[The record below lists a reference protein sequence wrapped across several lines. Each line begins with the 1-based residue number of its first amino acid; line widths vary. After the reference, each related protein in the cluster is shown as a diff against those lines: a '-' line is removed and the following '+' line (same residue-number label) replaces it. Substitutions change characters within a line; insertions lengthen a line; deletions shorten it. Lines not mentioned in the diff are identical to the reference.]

1 MIIQSNN
8 SEIIFILN
16 HQERTMNLKKELS
29 FFDLTNIIVGSI
41 VGADIYIASAITAG
55 LVGPVAIFV
64 WVVAG
69 MFAIVLALV
78 FAYSSYYV
86 PKVGGPFA
94 FVSKAFDKFYGFL
107 TGWSMWIA
115 EMMALPVFAIAF
127 TQYLHNFIELTLWQ
141 EILVK
146 GVFLFGLTTVNILSV
161 KTAGRLNDVL
171 TIVKLA
177 PLVIL
182 IISGIVFFIIHPQV
196 LEKNYTPLMPLGL
209 DNFGTALVL
218 IFWAYVGFE
227 MGTLPAS
234 EIKDPKKTIPK
245 AIIIGISIVI
255 GFYLITNFVL
265 FGVTSWEDLAKTKT
279 PLVLASTITLGSM
292 GAIII
297 GLGALISVSGSNES
311 GTLGIARLS
320 YAMSIKGMF
329 PKIFS
334 KTHPKYKTPYMA
346 LIIQGTIAF
355 ILSVYAGIT
364 NLISFSVFNLSF
376 SFLLVC
382 FALVVLRKESEHQL
396 HGQRILPWIGIGIC
410 LYLLYSTSTLDKII
424 GSIIILSGIPLY
436 VFFSPKVDIH
446 HLRESFLSEE
456 SIFARRLEHHE
467 KFLAS
472 FIKIC
477 YRVFRKKNTRHR

>member
-1 MIIQSNN
+1 
-8 SEIIFILN
+8 L
-16 HQERTMNLKKELS
+16 TLKRSLS
-29 FFDLTNIIVGSI
+29 FFDLTNIIIGSI

-55 LVGPVAIFV
+55 LVGPMAIFV
-64 WVVAG
+64 WIIAG
-69 MFAIVLALV
+69 IFAIILALV

-127 TQYLHNFIELTLWQ
+127 TQYLHYFIELDFWQ
-141 EILVK
+141 DVFVK
-146 GVFLFGLTTVNILSV
+146 GMFLFGLTTVNVISV
-161 KTAGRLNDVL
+161 KAAGRLNDIL

-182 IISGIVFFIIHPQV
+182 IVSGIVFFIIHPDV
-196 LEKNYTPLMPLGL
+196 LEKNFTPLMPLGL

-234 EIKDPKKTIPK
+234 EVRDPKKTIPK
-245 AIIIGISIVI
+245 AILTGMLVVI
-255 GFYLITNFVL
+255 TFYLITNFVL
-265 FGVTSWEDLAKTKT
+265 FGLSDWTDLSKTQT
-279 PLVLASTITLGSM
+279 PLILASTVTLGSV

-297 GLGALISVSGSNES
+297 GFGALVSVSGSNES

-320 YAMSIKGMF
+320 YAMSIKGLF

-346 LIIQGTIAF
+346 LIIQGMIAF
-355 ILSVYAGIT
+355 ALSVYGGIAE
-364 NLISFSVFNLSF
+364 LISFSVFNLSF
-376 SFLLVC
+376 AFLLVC
-382 FALVVLRKESEHQL
+382 LSLIVLKKEGEHKL
-396 HGQRILPWIGIGIC
+396 HGQRILPWLGIGIC
-410 LYLLYSTSTLDKII
+410 IYLLYSTSLSDKII
-424 GSIIILSGIPLY
+424 GSAVILLGIPLY
-436 VFFSPKVDIH
+436 AFFSPKVDIH
-446 HLRESFLSEE
+446 HLREAFLSEE
-456 SIFARRLEHHE
+456 SIFARRIERHE
-467 KFLAS
+467 KFLAN
-472 FIKIC
+472 FVKLCHKI
-477 YRVFRKKNTRHR
+477 YKKSKR

>member
-1 MIIQSNN
+1 
-8 SEIIFILN
+8 
-16 HQERTMNLKKELS
+16 MNLKKELS
-29 FFDLTNIIVGSI
+29 FFDLTNIIIGSI

-55 LVGPVAIFV
+55 LVGPIAIFV
-64 WVVAG
+64 WIIAG
-69 MFAIVLALV
+69 MFAMVLALV

-127 TQYLHNFIELTLWQ
+127 TQYLHYFVELNFWQ
-141 EILVK
+141 DILVK
-146 GVFLFGLTTVNILSV
+146 GMFLFGLTTVNIISV
-161 KTAGRLNDVL
+161 KAAGRLNDAL
-171 TIVKLA
+171 TLVKLA

-182 IISGIVFFIIHPQV
+182 IISGIVFFAIHPESIQ
-196 LEKNYTPLMPLGL
+196 KNYTPLMPLGL

-234 EIKDPKKTIPK
+234 EVKNPKKTIPK
-245 AIIIGISIVI
+245 AIITGILVVI
-255 GFYLITNFVL
+255 SFYLITNFVL
-265 FGVTSWEDLAKTKT
+265 FGVTSWDDLAKTQT
-279 PLVLASTITLGSM
+279 PLVLVSTITLGSA

-297 GLGALISVSGSNES
+297 GIGALISVSGSNES

-320 YAMSIKGMF
+320 YAMSIKGLF

-346 LIIQGTIAF
+346 LSIQGIIAF
-355 ILSVYAGIT
+355 ILSIYGGIT
-364 NLISFSVFNLSF
+364 DLISFSVFNLSF

-382 FALVVLRKESEHQL
+382 LSLIVLKKEGEHKL

-410 LYLLYSTSTLDKII
+410 LYLLYSTSALDKIV
-424 GSIIILSGIPLY
+424 GSIVILIGIPLY

-446 HLRESFLSEE
+446 HLREAFLSEE
-456 SIFARRLEHHE
+456 SLFARRIERHE
-467 KFLAS
+467 RFLAN
-472 FIKIC
+472 FVRLCHIA
-477 YRVFRKKNTRHR
+477 YKKLKK

>member
-1 MIIQSNN
+1 M
-8 SEIIFILN
+8 
-16 HQERTMNLKKELS
+16 TLKKDLS
-29 FFDLTNIIVGSI
+29 FFDLTSIIVGAI

-55 LVGPVAIFV
+55 LVGPIAIFV
-64 WVVAG
+64 WIIAG
-69 MFAIVLALV
+69 IFALVLALI

-94 FVSKAFDKFYGFL
+94 FVSKAFDNFYGFL

-127 TQYLHNFIELTLWQ
+127 TQYLHFFIDLTFWQ
-141 EILVK
+141 EVLVK
-146 GVFLFGLTTVNILSV
+146 GVFLFGLTTINIFSV

-171 TIVKLA
+171 TVVKLA

-182 IISGIVFFIIHPQV
+182 IISGIVFFIVHPETIQ
-196 LEKNYTPLMPLGL
+196 KNYTPMMPLGL

-234 EIKDPKKTIPK
+234 EVKNPKKTIPK
-245 AIIIGISIVI
+245 AIITGILIVVS
-255 GFYLITNFVL
+255 FYLITNFVL
-265 FGVTSWEDLAKTKT
+265 FGVTSWEDLAKTQT
-279 PLVLASTITLGSM
+279 PLVLASTITLGSA

-297 GLGALISVSGSNES
+297 GIGALLSVSGSDES
-311 GTLGIARLS
+311 GTLSIARLS
-320 YAMSIKGMF
+320 YAMSIKGLF

-334 KTHPKYKTPYMA
+334 KTHRKYKTPYMA
-346 LIIQGTIAF
+346 LIIQGVIAF
-355 ILSVYAGIT
+355 ILSIYGGIA

-382 FALVVLRKESEHQL
+382 FALVILKKEGEHKL
-396 HGQRILPWIGIGIC
+396 HGQRFLPWIGIGIC
-410 LYLLYSTSTLDKII
+410 LYLLYSTSNLDKIV

-436 VFFSPKVDIH
+436 MFFSPKVDIH

-472 FIKIC
+472 FVNIC
-477 YRVFRKKNTRHR
+477 YRLFKKSGRANK

>member
-1 MIIQSNN
+1 M
-8 SEIIFILN
+8 
-16 HQERTMNLKKELS
+16 TLKKDLS
-29 FFDLTNIIVGSI
+29 FFDLISIIVGAI

-55 LVGPVAIFV
+55 LVGPIAIFV
-64 WVVAG
+64 WIVAG
-69 MFAIVLALV
+69 IFALVLALI

-94 FVSKAFDKFYGFL
+94 FVSKAFDNFYGFL

-127 TQYLHNFIELTLWQ
+127 TQYLHSFIDLTFWQ
-141 EILVK
+141 EVLVK
-146 GVFLFGLTTVNILSV
+146 GVFLFGLTTINIFSV

-171 TIVKLA
+171 TVVKLA

-182 IISGIVFFIIHPQV
+182 IISGIVFFIVHPETIQ
-196 LEKNYTPLMPLGL
+196 KNYTPMMPLGL

-227 MGTLPAS
+227 LGTLPAS
-234 EIKDPKKTIPK
+234 EVKNPKKTIPK
-245 AIIIGISIVI
+245 AIITGIVI
-255 GFYLITNFVL
+255 VVSFYLITNFVL
-265 FGVTSWEDLAKTKT
+265 FGVTSWEDLAKTQT
-279 PLVLASTITLGSM
+279 PLVLASTITLGSA

-297 GLGALISVSGSNES
+297 GIGALLSVSGSDES
-311 GTLGIARLS
+311 GTLSIARLS
-320 YAMSIKGMF
+320 YAMSIKGLF

-334 KTHPKYKTPYMA
+334 KTHRKYKTPYMA
-346 LIIQGTIAF
+346 LIIQGVIAF
-355 ILSVYAGIT
+355 ILSIYGGIA

-382 FALVVLRKESEHQL
+382 FALIILKKEGEHKL
-396 HGQRILPWIGIGIC
+396 HGQRVLPWIGIGIC
-410 LYLLYSTSTLDKII
+410 LYLLYSTSNLDKIV
-424 GSIIILSGIPLY
+424 GSIIILCGIPLY
-436 VFFSPKVDIH
+436 MFFSPKVDIH

-472 FIKIC
+472 FVNIC
-477 YRVFRKKNTRHR
+477 YRLFKKGGRANK

>member
-1 MIIQSNN
+1 
-8 SEIIFILN
+8 
-16 HQERTMNLKKELS
+16 MNLKKDLS
-29 FFDLTNIIVGSI
+29 FFDLTNIIIGSI

-55 LVGPVAIFV
+55 LVGPIAIFV
-64 WVVAG
+64 WIIAG
-69 MFAIVLALV
+69 MFAMVLALV

-127 TQYLHNFIELTLWQ
+127 TQYLHYFVELDFWQ
-141 EILVK
+141 DILVK
-146 GVFLFGLTTVNILSV
+146 GMFLFGLTTVNIISV
-161 KTAGRLNDVL
+161 KAAGRLNDAL

-182 IISGIVFFIIHPQV
+182 IISGIVFFAIHPELIQ
-196 LEKNYTPLMPLGL
+196 KNYTPLIPLGL

-234 EIKDPKKTIPK
+234 EVKNPKKTIPK
-245 AIIIGISIVI
+245 AIITGILVVI
-255 GFYLITNFVL
+255 SFYLITNFVL
-265 FGVTSWEDLAKTKT
+265 FGVTSWDDLAKTQT
-279 PLVLASTITLGSM
+279 PLVLVSTITLGSA

-297 GLGALISVSGSNES
+297 GIGALISVSGSNES

-320 YAMSIKGMF
+320 YAMSIKGLF

-346 LIIQGTIAF
+346 LIIQGIIAF
-355 ILSVYAGIT
+355 VLSIYGGIT
-364 NLISFSVFNLSF
+364 DLISFSVFNLSF

-382 FALVVLRKESEHQL
+382 FSLIVLKKESEHKL
-396 HGQRILPWIGIGIC
+396 HGQRILPWLGIVIC
-410 LYLLYSTSTLDKII
+410 LYLLYSTSFLDKIV
-424 GSIIILSGIPLY
+424 GSIVILSGIPLY
-436 VFFSPKVDIH
+436 MFFSPKVDIH

-456 SIFARRLEHHE
+456 SIFARRLEHNE

-472 FIKIC
+472 FVKIC
-477 YRVFRKKNTRHR
+477 HGIYKKIRSFN

>member
-1 MIIQSNN
+1 V
-8 SEIIFILN
+8 ILLK
-16 HQERTMNLKKELS
+16 LKKDLS
-29 FFDLTNIIVGSI
+29 FFDLTNIIIGSI

-55 LVGPVAIFV
+55 LVGPIAIFV
-64 WVVAG
+64 WVIAG
-69 MFAIVLALV
+69 GFAIVLALV

-94 FVSKAFDKFYGFL
+94 FVSKAFDNFYGFL

-127 TQYLHNFIELTLWQ
+127 TQYLHYFVELNFWQ
-141 EILVK
+141 DVLVK
-146 GVFLFGLTTVNILSV
+146 GVFLLGLTMVNIISV
-161 KTAGRLNDVL
+161 KAAGRLNDIL

-182 IISGIVFFIIHPQV
+182 IISGIVFFVIHPEAIQ
-196 LEKNYTPLMPLGL
+196 KNYTPLMPLGL

-234 EIKDPKKTIPK
+234 EVKNPKKNIPK
-245 AIIIGISIVI
+245 AIIVGILVVIV
-255 GFYLITNFVL
+255 FYLITNFVL
-265 FGVTSWEDLAKTKT
+265 FGVSSWEDLSKTQT
-279 PLVLASTITLGSM
+279 PLVLVSTITLGSI

-297 GLGALISVSGSNES
+297 GVGALLSVSGSNES

-320 YAMSIKGMF
+320 YAMSIKGLF

-346 LIIQGTIAF
+346 LIIQGVIAF
-355 ILSVYAGIT
+355 SLSIYGGISE
-364 NLISFSVFNLSF
+364 LISFSVFNLSF

-382 FALVVLRKESEHQL
+382 FSLIVLKKNSEHKL
-396 HGQRILPWIGIGIC
+396 HGQSILPWLGIGIC
-410 LYLLYSTSTLDKII
+410 LYLLYSTSFFDKIV
-424 GSIIILSGIPLY
+424 GSVIILSGIPLY
-436 VFFSPKVDIH
+436 IFFSPKVDIH
-446 HLRESFLSEE
+446 HLREAFLSEE
-456 SIFARRLEHHE
+456 SIFTRRLERHE

-472 FIKIC
+472 FVKIC
-477 YRVFRKKNTRHR
+477 HRIYKKVAH